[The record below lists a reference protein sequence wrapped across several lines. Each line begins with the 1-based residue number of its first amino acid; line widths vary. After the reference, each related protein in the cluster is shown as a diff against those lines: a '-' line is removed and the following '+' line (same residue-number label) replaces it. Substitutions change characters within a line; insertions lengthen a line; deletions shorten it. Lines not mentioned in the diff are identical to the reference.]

1 MSKRKAPIIIII
13 STIILLTV
21 AIFAVMIL
29 RRATIAPERP
39 DESETESGIASPEEV
54 DWEALYEA
62 LGNERSRADNTT
74 FVDTPYYVFERTA
87 NDFMAYSKVSKSY
100 VHVCPDPY
108 CAHEENCEF
117 GTNRYLDGVA
127 YLNGRIYI
135 QVSDVFY
142 DHGKIYS
149 FDKHLSDLKLEMS
162 EVPTSIFNGQPT
174 SWEKMQA
181 DGNLLYFAEDI
192 YEENGNKLYKTVVW
206 YDPETGEHGYVNED
220 LPIQKYIIRDGVI
233 YALQEYRKIV
243 TCDVDTGDIQ
253 TILEVDVPNLLTM
266 SAVSANYLYYSEE
279 VYTEESIE
287 FKNYVFDLN
296 ARRSIPYEEFCP
308 TDVDLLGAFISQG
321 KTFFV
326 VDHSGDA
333 YADNPYYDFYTDKNS
348 VRYSQGYSVTAGR
361 IFTKDENGAIKEL
374 VQLATHEIPD
384 SIWWILGYDGRMLYV
399 TYQTYLDYK
408 NKENIDYEVGN
419 TYMRLAVID
428 TVTGEVHKP
437 WCHKHGTEIQEE

>member
-62 LGNERSRADNTT
+62 LGSERSYADVTT
-74 FVDTPYYVFERTA
+74 FVDTPYYVFETTA

-108 CAHEENCEF
+108 CAHDENCEF
-117 GTNRYLDGVA
+117 GVNRYLDGVA
-127 YLNGRIYI
+127 YLDGRIYI

-142 DHGKIYS
+142 NHGKIYS
-149 FDKHLSDLKLEMS
+149 FDKHLSDLKVEVS

-174 SWEKMQA
+174 AWEKMQA

-192 YEENGNKLYKTVVW
+192 YDENGNKLYQTVVW
-206 YDPETGEHGYVNED
+206 YDPETNEHGYVNED

-243 TCDVDTGDIQ
+243 TCDVDTGEIQ
-253 TILEVDVPNLLTM
+253 TLLEADVPNLLTM

-279 VYTEESIE
+279 VYTEESVE
-287 FKNYVFDLN
+287 FKNYVFDLK
-296 ARRSIPYEEFCP
+296 ARRSIPHEEFWP
-308 TDVDLLGAFISQG
+308 TDVDVWGAFISQD
-321 KTFFV
+321 KTFFC
-326 VDHSGDA
+326 VDHSSDA
-333 YADNPYYDFYTDKNS
+333 YADDPYYDFYTDKNS
-348 VRYSQGYSVTAGR
+348 VRYSQGYSVLAGR
-361 IFTKDENGAIKEL
+361 IFTKDENGAAKEL
-374 VQLATHEIPD
+374 VQLTTHEIPD
-384 SIWWILGYDGRMLYV
+384 SVWWFLGYDGRMLYV

-408 NKENIDYEVGN
+408 NKENIDYEESH

-437 WCHKHGTEIQEE
+437 WCHAHGTEIPEK

>member
-1 MSKRKAPIIIII
+1 MIKKRLIPIIVTVIALLAAVLFIVTLASRCSDIIGNESYPE
-13 STIILLTV
+13 STN
-21 AIFAVMIL
+21 
-29 RRATIAPERP
+29 
-39 DESETESGIASPEEV
+39 ESETKEEV

-62 LGNERSRADNTT
+62 LGSERSYSGNNT
-74 FVDTPYYVFERTA
+74 FVNTPYYVFELTA

-108 CAHEENCEF
+108 CAHDENCEF
-117 GTNRYLDGVA
+117 GVNSYLDGVA

-135 QVSDVFY
+135 QASDWNY
-142 DHGKIYS
+142 DNSRIYS
-149 FDKHLSDLKLEMS
+149 LDKHLSDLKLEMS

-174 SWEKMQA
+174 AWEKMQA

-192 YEENGNKLYKTVVW
+192 YDENGNKLYQTVVW
-206 YDPETGEHGYVNED
+206 YDPETNEHGYVNED

-243 TCDVDTGDIQ
+243 TCDVDTGEIQ
-253 TILEVDVPNLLTM
+253 TLLEADAPNLLTM

-279 VYTEESIE
+279 VYTEESVE
-287 FKNYVFDLN
+287 FKNYVFDLK
-296 ARRSIPYEEFCP
+296 ARRSIPHEEFWP
-308 TDVDLLGAFISQG
+308 TDVDVWGAFISQD
-321 KTFFV
+321 KTFFC
-326 VDHSGDA
+326 VDHSSDA
-333 YADNPYYDFYTDKNS
+333 YADDPYYDFYTDKNS
-348 VRYSQGYSVTAGR
+348 VRYSQGYSVLAGR
-361 IFTKDENGAIKEL
+361 IFTKDENGAAKEL
-374 VQLATHEIPD
+374 VQLTTHEIPD
-384 SIWWILGYDGRMLYV
+384 SVWWFLGYDGRMLYV

-408 NKENIDYEVGN
+408 NKENIDYEESH

>member
-62 LGNERSRADNTT
+62 LGSERSYSGNNT
-74 FVDTPYYVFERTA
+74 FVNTPYYVFERTA

-108 CAHEENCEF
+108 CAHDENCEF
-117 GTNRYLDGVA
+117 GVNSYLDGVA

-135 QVSDVFY
+135 QASDWNY
-142 DHGKIYS
+142 DNSRIYS
-149 FDKHLSDLKLEMS
+149 LDKHLSDLKLEMN
-162 EVPTSIFNGQPT
+162 EVPTSTFNGLTT
-174 SWEKMQA
+174 SWKHMQA
-181 DGNLLYFAEDI
+181 DGNLLYFDEDI
-192 YEENGNKLYKTVVW
+192 YDENGNYLYDTVVW
-206 YDPETGEHGYVNED
+206 YDPETNEHGYVNED
-220 LPIQKYIIRDGVI
+220 LPIQKFIIRDGVI

-243 TCDVDTGDIQ
+243 TCDVVTGEIQ
-253 TILEVDVPNLLTM
+253 TIFEADAPNLLSM

-279 VYTEESIE
+279 VYTEGSTEL
-287 FKNYVFDLN
+287 KDYVFDLK
-296 ARRSIPYEEFCP
+296 AKRSIPCEEFCP
-308 TDVDLLGAFISQG
+308 TDVDVLGAFIIQD

-333 YADNPYYDFYTDKNS
+333 YADDPYYDFYTDKNS
-348 VRYSQGYSVTAGR
+348 VRYSLGYSVRAGR
-361 IFTKDENGAIKEL
+361 IFTKDENGAAKEL
-374 VQLATHEIPD
+374 VQLTTHGIPD
-384 SIWWILGYDGRMLYV
+384 SVWWILGYDGRMLYV

-408 NKENIDYEVGN
+408 NKENIDYEMGH

-428 TVTGEVHKP
+428 MVTGEVHKP
-437 WCHKHGTEIQEE
+437 WCHAHGTEIPEK